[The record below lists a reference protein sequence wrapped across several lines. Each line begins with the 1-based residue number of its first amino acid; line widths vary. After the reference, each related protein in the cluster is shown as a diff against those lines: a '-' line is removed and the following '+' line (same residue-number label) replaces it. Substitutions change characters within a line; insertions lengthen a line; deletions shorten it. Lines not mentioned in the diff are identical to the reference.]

1 MISRRRFLRT
11 LTGATAAGLV
21 TVDARP
27 VAAEP
32 PPETTRLRL
41 LKTPSLCWA
50 PQYIADE
57 LLRAEGFTE
66 ITHLENVSGGPVS
79 IRLAAREA
87 DMSLNFVAPNI
98 IRIDRGDPVV
108 FLAGVHVGCFEVFG
122 SEKIGRIR
130 DLRGKT
136 VAVDSSGDFDFT
148 IQLEPGQLG
157 TATAQTTDWWGQN
170 SNLATA
176 TL

>member
-1 MISRRRFLRT
+1 MISRREFVRT
-11 LTGATAAGLV
+11 TAIGGTAAALV
-21 TVDARP
+21 GSRPARS
-27 VAAEP
+27 AAEP

-41 LKTPSLCWA
+41 LKSPSLCWA

-79 IRLAAREA
+79 IRLAAGEA

-98 IRIDRGDPVV
+98 IRIDQGDPVV

-122 SEKIGRIR
+122 SERIARVR
-130 DLRGKT
+130 DLKGKT
-136 VAVDSSGDFDFT
+136 AVVDVIGGAPHTFFSTIVAHVGLDPRKDVR
-148 IQLEPGQLG
+148 
-157 TATAQTTDWWGQN
+157 
-170 SNLATA
+170 
-176 TL
+176 